1 MKEMTPQKTQEY
13 LKAALDL
20 EMSVYKQTQT
30 RKEARSALIKR
41 NVQKYIPKEPEKV
54 RKLNISKPN
63 YPSPR
68 EGYTPK
74 GFIVFEI
81 ILGIFFSLLIFIF
94 FIMALSNH
102 KLDASFFPIC
112 SPFIAFA
119 IFFFCLANRRKKRNV
134 LLEAQYEQALAE
146 YVAKKQ
152 KAEKEAEEEY
162 RKALNKYNIDVEN
175 AAKKYEA
182 ESKEADI
189 SFQNAKKQV
198 ELLDAPLDETQ
209 KLLEALYAKDIIFEK
224 YRNLVAISTIYEYFA
239 SGRCTELTGANGAYN
254 LFETELRQNL
264 IINQLEQV
272 NANLEEIKAN
282 QYILYQGISKINN
295 SLDGL
300 AHEIKNIAQS
310 TKEIAVSSRIT
321 AICSEVTAQ
330 NTLAAN
336 YIAILD

>member
-1 MKEMTPQKTQEY
+1 MTPQKTQEY

-30 RKEARSALIKR
+30 RKEALNALVKKEIIK
-41 NVQKYIPKEPEKV
+41 NTPKKPEGFNEKEP
-54 RKLNISKPN
+54 LKPEVDQKSAN
-63 YPSPR
+63 K
-68 EGYTPK
+68 TFNFLI
-74 GFIVFEI
+74 GF
-81 ILGIFFSLLIFIF
+81 GIFCLISFIPMGMLSVAGGF
-94 FIMALSNH
+94 FY
-102 KLDASFFPIC
+102 FIC
-112 SPFIAFA
+112 G
-119 IFFFCLANRRKKRNV
+119 IFCIYLGYHLKTKKATETATYEYN
-134 LLEAQYEQALAE
+134 LKKYKENKKKHEETYAKQLEEW
-146 YVAKKQ
+146 KI
-152 KAEKEAEEEY
+152 KEAEAEKNYQTE
-162 RKALNKYNIDVEN
+162 KAR
-175 AAKKYEA
+175 
-182 ESKEADI
+182 ADK
-189 SFQNAKKQV
+189 SFYNAKKQV
-198 ELLDAPLDETQ
+198 NLLDAPLEETQ

-300 AHEIKNIAQS
+300 AYEIKNIAQS